1 MQNTIAALLL
11 LASPTLAFAGTG
23 GGDVVGRAPEP
34 ETLALIVGAFVAIGI
49 VRWIRRK

>member
-1 MQNTIAALLL
+1 MQNTIVSLLL
-11 LASPTLAFAGTG
+11 LVSPALAFAGIPTN
-23 GGDVVGRAPEP
+23 DVSGRVPEP